1 MKLEQI
7 FEEWEKD
14 VAINRA
20 ELGDEALKIPKLHH
34 KYYKIFANE
43 RLVLKKYDAELK
55 QLRLEK
61 QEFFILGPTEES
73 HAKGW
78 RLPPVGKVLRS
89 DVNTYIDADQDI
101 INLTL
106 KIGMQHEKI
115 DFLESIIK
123 TLHNRNFN
131 IRAAIDWAK
140 FQVGA

>member
-131 IRAAIDWAK
+131 IRAAIDWEK
-140 FQVGA
+140 FKVGI

>member
-1 MKLEQI
+1 MKLDQI
-7 FEEWEKD
+7 FELWEDD
-14 VAINRA
+14 VKINRS

-43 RLVLKKYDAELK
+43 RLVLKKYEAELK

-61 QEFFILGPTEES
+61 HEFFVLGPTEES

-78 RLPPVGKVLRS
+78 KLPPVGKVLRS
-89 DVNTYIDADQDI
+89 DVSTYIDADQDI
-101 INLTL
+101 INLSL

-131 IRAAIDWAK
+131 IRAAIDWEK
-140 FQVGA
+140 FKVGI